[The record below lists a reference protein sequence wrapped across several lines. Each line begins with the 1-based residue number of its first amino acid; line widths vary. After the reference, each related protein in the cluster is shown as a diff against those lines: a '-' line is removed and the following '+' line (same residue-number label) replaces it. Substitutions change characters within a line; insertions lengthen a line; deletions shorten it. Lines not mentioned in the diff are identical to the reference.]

1 MFEHAIPVKTAIG
14 RLEIDERKQKLGA
27 RHRMVLISINGERSV
42 ASIRKQFAA
51 INEIDTLL
59 EDLLQGGMIEVANEA
74 EIVAEP
80 VAAPPEPAAVITAPP
95 PDLQPAAAAEVAPP
109 ASAESKPAAP
119 RPAGG
124 IDEGLQEAREYM
136 NRTLSAKVGIRA
148 FLFSQKI
155 DRCQTREALHELL
168 PEFRRLL
175 RKTLDAGRVN
185 EFSANVEQL
194 IGHG

>member
-42 ASIRKQFAA
+42 GSIRKQFAA

-59 EDLLQGGMIEVANEA
+59 EELLEIGMIEVANDA
-74 EIVAEP
+74 E
-80 VAAPPEPAAVITAPP
+80 VAAPVSEVITAPP
-95 PDLQPAAAAEVAPP
+95 PDPKPVVRSEEVVHASPESAAP
-109 ASAESKPAAP
+109 ASRTPSHAEN
-119 RPAGG
+119 
-124 IDEGLQEAREYM
+124 LHEAREYM
-136 NRTLSAKVGIRA
+136 KSVLNAKVGLRA
-148 FLFSQKI
+148 FLFTQKI
-155 DRCQTREALHELL
+155 DRCKTGDALHELL

-175 RKTLDAGRVN
+175 RKSLDAGRVA
-185 EFSANVEQL
+185 EFSANVDQL

>member
-14 RLEIDERKQKLGA
+14 RLEIDERKQKLGV

-59 EDLLQGGMIEVANEA
+59 EELLEGGMIEVANEA
-74 EIVAEP
+74 EIAVEP
-80 VAAPPEPAAVITAPP
+80 VPAVITAPP
-95 PDLQPAAAAEVAPP
+95 PDL
-109 ASAESKPAAP
+109 KPAVQAADATP
-119 RPAGG
+119 VSTPIRATAAGASG
-124 IDEGLQEAREYM
+124 QDEGLQEAREYM
-136 NRTLSAKVGIRA
+136 NRTLSAKVGLRA

-155 DRCQTREALHELL
+155 DRCQSRQALRDLL
-168 PEFRRLL
+168 PEFRRML
-175 RKTLDAGRVN
+175 RKNLDAGRVN

>member
-1 MFEHAIPVKTAIG
+1 MFEHAIPVKTATG

-59 EDLLQGGMIEVANEA
+59 EDLLVGGMIEVANEA
-74 EIVAEP
+74 EIAVEP
-80 VAAPPEPAAVITAPP
+80 TAAAITAPP
-95 PDLQPAAAAEVAPP
+95 PEMQPVVEARIATP
-109 ASAESKPAAP
+109 ASAEASPPASLAT
-119 RPAGG
+119 GS
-124 IDEGLQEAREYM
+124 DEGLHEARDYM
-136 NRTLSAKVGIRA
+136 SRTLSAKVGIRA
-148 FLFSQKI
+148 FLFTQKV

-175 RKTLDAGRVN
+175 RKNLDAGRVN

-194 IGHG
+194 IGQG